1 MLDSVFNSRKKY
13 LLDPMERISE
23 ILFGLIM
30 VLTVTCSFSAV
41 EADRKQVRD
50 MLLAAVGCNF
60 AWGAIDAVF
69 YLLARFSEQGRGIFA
84 LKALRK
90 ADNLSEAQIIIAA
103 YLPPLLASALTATDF
118 DLIHERLNQLP
129 EPPAH
134 PKLTKDD
141 WLPAA
146 GVFLLVFLSTFP
158 VVIPFLFAS
167 DAKFA
172 LRVSNGIAI
181 LMLFITGYA
190 FGRHA
195 GRSPWRTGLAMVIL
209 GSVLVGI
216 TVSVG
221 G

>member
-1 MLDSVFNSRKKY
+1 MLDSLINSRKP

-30 VLTVTCSFSAV
+30 VLTLTCSFSIA
-41 EADRKQVRD
+41 EADRRLVHD

-69 YLLARFSEQGRGIFA
+69 YLLARFSEQGRGILA
-84 LKALRK
+84 LQALRK
-90 ADNLSEAQIIIAA
+90 ATDPSKAQAVIAA
-103 YLPPLLASALTATDF
+103 ALPPLLTSSLTPTEF
-118 DLIHERLNQLP
+118 GLLHHRLKQLP
-129 EPPAH
+129 EIPAH
-134 PKLTKDD
+134 PQLKKSD
-141 WLPAA
+141 WLAGA

-158 VVIPFLFAS
+158 VVIPFLLVG
-167 DAKFA
+167 DAKLP

-181 LMLFITGYA
+181 LMLFITGFA

-195 GRSPWRTGLAMVIL
+195 GRSPWKTGVAMVIL
-209 GSVLVGI
+209 GCALVGI
-216 TVSVG
+216 AIGLG